1 MSSRPIT
8 APGLEGRYALALFEL
23 ALEKKALDRV
33 AKDLETIAGLIE
45 ESPEFA
51 ELIRNPLLDEATQ
64 AKAVDAI
71 AKKAEFHGLTR
82 HFLGVLAEN
91 RRLSVLARITRAFAR
106 IVAEHKGEITAEV
119 TSAEPLSTAQQKA
132 LKAKLEKSLGQDIA
146 FAAKVDKSLLGGLV
160 VKVGSKLIDDSLKT
174 KLDSLR
180 LKMKGA

>member
-23 ALEKKALDRV
+23 ALEKKALDPV
-33 AKDLETIAGLIE
+33 AKDVAAIARLIE
-45 ESPEFA
+45 KSPDFA
-51 ELIRNPLLDEATQ
+51 HLIRNPLLDEATQ
-64 AKAVDAI
+64 AKAVEAI
-71 AKKAEFHGLTR
+71 AKKAKFHVLTR

-91 RRLSVLARITRAFAR
+91 RRLSALSRITRSFSR

-119 TSAEPLSTAQQKA
+119 TSAEQLSKAQQKA
-132 LKAKLEKSLGQDIA
+132 LKAKLEKSLGQDIS
-146 FAAKVDKSLLGGLV
+146 FQTRVDKSLLGGLV

-174 KLDSLR
+174 KLSSLR